1 MKRTGFLFIACILA
15 LTPAISQDAL
25 HKAFQQGNAEQLAP
39 YMPGE
44 LELCIINQEQTV
56 SKAKALQDLKNFFSS
71 HKVVSY
77 KPLHSGGSKDQ
88 AKSYTIGQLSTSNGD
103 FRVYIYYK
111 ANGDSY
117 QVQEIRIEE

>member
-1 MKRTGFLFIACILA
+1 MRRTGLFIITCIIA

-25 HKAFQQGNAEQLAP
+25 HKAFQQGSADQLAP
-39 YMPGE
+39 YMPAE

-56 SKAKALQDLKNFFSS
+56 SKTKALQDLKAFFAG

-77 KPLHSGGSKDQ
+77 KPLHSGGSKNQ
-88 AKSYTIGQLSTSNGD
+88 AKSYTIGQLSTSKGD
-103 FRVYIYYK
+103 FRIYIYYK

-117 QVQEIRIEE
+117 QIQEIRIEE